1 MGESIT
7 TRLDEPYNQQ
17 PETRAAAVRVL
28 TRTGNAD
35 LIEILGLD
43 DTPPPP
49 DPVRT
54 GINMGGGS
62 LRCSKCRQRTR
73 ADGICRRKTRCGE
86 SS

>member
-17 PETRAAAVRVL
+17 PATRAAAVRVL
-28 TRTGNAD
+28 QRLGAAD

-49 DPVRT
+49 GPTPT
-54 GINMGGGS
+54 GTNHGDGT
-62 LRCSKCRQRTR
+62 LRCSKCRHRTR
-73 ADGICRRKTRCGE
+73 ADGICRRKTNCGGP
-86 SS
+86 S